1 MRTKMKNSFNLKI
14 KYMFSALILLPF
26 SMVSQQL
33 SAEQKSVTLD
43 HIKSSS
49 TINIGYRQ
57 LEPFSFR
64 DSDGKVTG
72 YTIELCNMIA
82 DQLRVSLGIKK
93 LAIHYIPILFTE
105 RVSALNSSKIDL
117 DCSVNTVAPERQNSV
132 SFSVDY
138 FVANMR
144 IVSLRTNNI
153 KSLNDLKGRAI
164 AVPRGSKDLLEL
176 NRINREKNL
185 SLSIVTSDTV
195 EDAFDMMMQK
205 RTAALILDDILAYPY
220 INQSEHPEDFTV
232 SSEVVGDK
240 MKYALM
246 MRKEDPLFVAFV
258 DKTLGQ
264 IFESPLNAQLTSKWL
279 AQKVVMK
286 NTQNTQY

>member
-1 MRTKMKNSFNLKI
+1 MKNSFNLKI
-14 KYMFSALILLPF
+14 KYLFSALILLPF

-82 DQLRVSLGIKK
+82 DQLRISLGIKK

-144 IVSLRTNNI
+144 IISLRTNNI

-205 RTAALILDDILAYPY
+205 RTAALILDDIVAYPY

>member
-1 MRTKMKNSFNLKI
+1 MKKIFSLKL
-14 KYMFSALILLPF
+14 KYLLNALMLIPL
-26 SMVSQQL
+26 SMASQPL
-33 SAEQKSVTLD
+33 SAEPTSVTLE
-43 HIKSSS
+43 HIKSSN
-49 TINIGYRQ
+49 TLNIGYRQ

-72 YTIELCNMIA
+72 YTIALCNMIA
-82 DQLRVSLGIKK
+82 DELRVSLGIKK
-93 LAIHYIPILFTE
+93 LAVHYIPILFTE

-117 DCSVNTVAPERQNSV
+117 DCSVNTVAPERQSSV
-132 SFSVDY
+132 SFSIDY

-144 IVSLRTNNI
+144 IVSFRKNNI
-153 KSLNDLKGRAI
+153 KTLNDLKGRAI

-195 EDAFDMMMQK
+195 QDAFDMMTQK

-220 INQSEHPEDFTV
+220 INQSEHPEDFTI
-232 SSEVVGDK
+232 SSEVVGVK

-246 MRKEDPLFVAFV
+246 MRKEDPLFVAVV
-258 DKTLGQ
+258 DKTLGE
-264 IFESPLNAQLTSKWL
+264 IFESPLNAQLVNKWL
-279 AQKVVMK
+279 TQKVVVK
-286 NTQNTQY
+286 NTQKTQY

>member
-1 MRTKMKNSFNLKI
+1 MKNSFNLKI
-14 KYMFSALILLPF
+14 KYLFSALILLPF

-33 SAEQKSVTLD
+33 SAGQKSVTLD
-43 HIKSSS
+43 HIKSSN

-72 YTIELCNMIA
+72 YTIALCNMIA

-93 LAIHYIPILFTE
+93 LAIHYIPILFTQ

-132 SFSVDY
+132 SFSIDY

>member
-1 MRTKMKNSFNLKI
+1 MKNSFNLKI
-14 KYMFSALILLPF
+14 KYLFSALILLPF

-144 IVSLRTNNI
+144 IISLRTNNI

-176 NRINREKNL
+176 NKINREKNL

-205 RTAALILDDILAYPY
+205 RTAALILDDIVAYPY
-220 INQSEHPEDFTV
+220 INQSEHPEEFTV

>member
-1 MRTKMKNSFNLKI
+1 MKNSFNLKI
-14 KYMFSALILLPF
+14 KYLFSALILLPF

-144 IVSLRTNNI
+144 IISLRTNNI

-205 RTAALILDDILAYPY
+205 RTAALILDDIVAYPY

-286 NTQNTQY
+286 NTQNTQH

>member
-1 MRTKMKNSFNLKI
+1 MKNLFSLKL
-14 KYMFSALILLPF
+14 KHLLNALMLIPL
-26 SMVSQQL
+26 SMASQPL
-33 SAEQKSVTLD
+33 SAEPTSVTLE
-43 HIKSSS
+43 HIKSSD
-49 TINIGYRQ
+49 TLNIGYRQ

-72 YTIELCNMIA
+72 YTIALCNMIA
-82 DQLRVSLGIKK
+82 DELRVSLGIKK
-93 LAIHYIPILFTE
+93 LAVHYIPVLFTE

-132 SFSVDY
+132 SFSTDY
-138 FVANMR
+138 FVAHMR
-144 IVSLRTNNI
+144 IVSFRNNNI
-153 KSLNDLKGRAI
+153 RTLNDLKGRAI

-195 EDAFDMMMQK
+195 EDAFDMMTQK
-205 RTAALILDDILAYPY
+205 RTAALMLDDILAYPY

-246 MRKEDPLFVAFV
+246 MRKEDPMFVAFV
-258 DKTLGQ
+258 DKTLGR
-264 IFESPLNAQLTSKWL
+264 IFESPLNAQLASKWL
-279 AQKVVMK
+279 TQKVVVK
-286 NTQNTQY
+286 NTPNTQY

>member
-1 MRTKMKNSFNLKI
+1 MKNSFNLKI
-14 KYMFSALILLPF
+14 KYLFSALILLPF

-153 KSLNDLKGRAI
+153 RSLNDLKGRAI

>member
-1 MRTKMKNSFNLKI
+1 MKNLFSLKL
-14 KYMFSALILLPF
+14 KHLLNALMFIPL
-26 SMVSQQL
+26 SMASQPL
-33 SAEQKSVTLD
+33 SAEPTSVTLE
-43 HIKSSS
+43 HIKSSN
-49 TINIGYRQ
+49 TLNIGYRQ

-72 YTIELCNMIA
+72 YTIALCNMIA
-82 DQLRVSLGIKK
+82 DELRVSLGIKK
-93 LAIHYIPILFTE
+93 LAVHYIPILFTE

-132 SFSVDY
+132 SFSIDY

-144 IVSLRTNNI
+144 IVSFRNNNI
-153 KSLNDLKGRAI
+153 KTLNDLKGRAI

-195 EDAFDMMMQK
+195 QDAFDMMTQK

-220 INQSEHPEDFTV
+220 INQSEHPEDFTI

-246 MRKEDPLFVAFV
+246 MRKKDPMFVAVV
-258 DKTLGQ
+258 DKTLGE
-264 IFESPLNAQLTSKWL
+264 IFESPLNAQLVNKWL
-279 AQKVVMK
+279 TQKVVVK
-286 NTQNTQY
+286 NTQKTQY

>member
-1 MRTKMKNSFNLKI
+1 MKNLFSLKL
-14 KYMFSALILLPF
+14 KHLLNALMFIPL
-26 SMVSQQL
+26 SMASQPL
-33 SAEQKSVTLD
+33 SAEPTSVTLE
-43 HIKSSS
+43 HIKSSN
-49 TINIGYRQ
+49 TLNIGYRQ

-72 YTIELCNMIA
+72 YTIALCNMIA
-82 DQLRVSLGIKK
+82 DELRVSLGIKK
-93 LAIHYIPILFTE
+93 LAVHYIPILFTE

-117 DCSVNTVAPERQNSV
+117 DCSVNTVAPERQSSV
-132 SFSVDY
+132 SFSIDY
-138 FVANMR
+138 FVAHMR
-144 IVSLRTNNI
+144 IVSFRTNNI
-153 KSLNDLKGRAI
+153 NSLNDLKGRAI

-176 NRINREKNL
+176 NKINREKNL

-195 EDAFDMMMQK
+195 QDAFDMMTQK

-220 INQSEHPEDFTV
+220 INQSEHPEDFTI
-232 SSEVVGDK
+232 SSEVVGVK

-264 IFESPLNAQLTSKWL
+264 IFKSPLNTQLVSKWL
-279 AQKVVMK
+279 KQEVIMK
-286 NTQNTQY
+286 NSQNTQY

>member
-1 MRTKMKNSFNLKI
+1 MKKLFNLKL
-14 KYMFSALILLPF
+14 KHLLNALMLIQLI
-26 SMVSQQL
+26 MVSHHL
-33 SAEQKSVTLD
+33 SAQPTSVTLE

-49 TINIGYRQ
+49 TLNIGYRQ

-72 YTIELCNMIA
+72 YTIALCNMVA
-82 DQLRVSLGIKK
+82 DELRESLGIKK
-93 LAIHYIPILFTE
+93 LAIHYIPVLFTE
-105 RVSALNSSKIDL
+105 RVSALNTSKIDL
-117 DCSVNTVAPERQNSV
+117 DCSVNTVAPERKNSV
-132 SFSVDY
+132 SFSTDY

-144 IVSLRTNNI
+144 IVSLRKNNI
-153 KSLNDLKGRAI
+153 KSLNDLRGRTI

-195 EDAFDMMMQK
+195 EDAFDMMTQK

-220 INQSEHPEDFTV
+220 INKSEHPENFFV
-232 SSEVVGDK
+232 SHEVVGVK

-246 MRKEDPLFVAFV
+246 MRKEDPVFVAFV
-258 DKTLGQ
+258 DKTLGK
-264 IFESPLNAQLTSKWL
+264 IFESPLNAQLANRWL
-279 AQKVVMK
+279 TQKVVAK
-286 NTQNTQY
+286 NTQKTQY

>member
-1 MRTKMKNSFNLKI
+1 MKKSFNFKLKHLLN
-14 KYMFSALILLPF
+14 ALMLIPLI
-26 SMVSQQL
+26 MVSHHLAAQPT
-33 SAEQKSVTLD
+33 SVTLE

-49 TINIGYRQ
+49 TLNIGYRQ

-72 YTIELCNMIA
+72 YTIALCNMVA
-82 DQLRVSLGIKK
+82 DELRESLGIKK

-105 RVSALNSSKIDL
+105 RVSALNTSKIDL
-117 DCSVNTVAPERQNSV
+117 DCSVNTVAPERKNSV
-132 SFSVDY
+132 SFSTDY

-144 IVSLRTNNI
+144 IVSLRKNNI
-153 KSLNDLKGRAI
+153 KSLNDLRGRTI

-195 EDAFDMMMQK
+195 EDAFDMMTQK

-220 INQSEHPEDFTV
+220 INQSEHPENFFV
-232 SSEVVGDK
+232 SHEVVGVK

-246 MRKEDPLFVAFV
+246 MRKEDPIFVDFV
-258 DKTLGQ
+258 DKTLGK
-264 IFESPLNAQLTSKWL
+264 IFDSPLNAQLANRWL
-279 AQKVVMK
+279 TQKVVAK
-286 NTQNTQY
+286 NTQKTQY

>member
-1 MRTKMKNSFNLKI
+1 MKNSFNLKI

-72 YTIELCNMIA
+72 YTIALCNMIA

>member
-1 MRTKMKNSFNLKI
+1 MKKIFSLKL
-14 KYMFSALILLPF
+14 KYLLNALMLIPL
-26 SMVSQQL
+26 SMASQPL
-33 SAEQKSVTLD
+33 SAEPTSVTLE
-43 HIKSSS
+43 HIKSSN
-49 TINIGYRQ
+49 TLNIGYRQ

-72 YTIELCNMIA
+72 YTIALCNMIA
-82 DQLRVSLGIKK
+82 DELRVSLGIKK
-93 LAIHYIPILFTE
+93 LAVHYIPILFTE

-117 DCSVNTVAPERQNSV
+117 DCSVNTVAPERQSSV
-132 SFSVDY
+132 SFSIDY

-144 IVSLRTNNI
+144 IVSFRKNNI
-153 KSLNDLKGRAI
+153 KTLNDLKGRAI

-195 EDAFDMMMQK
+195 QDAFDMMTQK

-220 INQSEHPEDFTV
+220 INQSEHPEDFTI
-232 SSEVVGDK
+232 SSEVVGVK

-258 DKTLGQ
+258 DKTLGE
-264 IFESPLNAQLTSKWL
+264 IFESPLNAQLVNKWL
-279 AQKVVMK
+279 TQKVVVK
-286 NTQNTQY
+286 NTQKTQY

>member
-1 MRTKMKNSFNLKI
+1 MKNLFSLKL
-14 KYMFSALILLPF
+14 KHLLNALMFIPL
-26 SMVSQQL
+26 SMASQPL
-33 SAEQKSVTLD
+33 SAEPTSVTLE
-43 HIKSSS
+43 HIKSSD
-49 TINIGYRQ
+49 TLNIGYRQ

-72 YTIELCNMIA
+72 YTIALCNMIA
-82 DQLRVSLGIKK
+82 DELRVSLGIKK
-93 LAIHYIPILFTE
+93 LAVHYIPVLFTE

-132 SFSVDY
+132 SFSIDY

-144 IVSLRTNNI
+144 IVSFRNNNI
-153 KSLNDLKGRAI
+153 KTLNDLKGRAI

-195 EDAFDMMMQK
+195 EDAFDMMTQK
-205 RTAALILDDILAYPY
+205 RTAALMLDDILAYPY
-220 INQSEHPEDFTV
+220 INQSEYPEDFTV

-246 MRKEDPLFVAFV
+246 MRKEDPIFVAFV
-258 DKTLGQ
+258 DKTLGR
-264 IFESPLNAQLTSKWL
+264 IFESPLNAQLASKWL
-279 AQKVVMK
+279 TQKVVVK
-286 NTQNTQY
+286 NTPNTQY

>member
-1 MRTKMKNSFNLKI
+1 MKNSFNLKI
-14 KYMFSALILLPF
+14 KYLFSALILLPF

-64 DSDGKVTG
+64 DSDGKVAG
-72 YTIELCNMIA
+72 YTIALCNIIA
-82 DQLRVSLGIKK
+82 NELRVSLGIKK
-93 LAIHYIPILFTE
+93 LAVHYIPVLFTE

-144 IVSLRTNNI
+144 IISLRTNNI

-195 EDAFDMMMQK
+195 QDAFDMMTQK

-220 INQSEHPEDFTV
+220 INQSEHPEDFVV
-232 SSEVVGDK
+232 SHEVVGDK

-286 NTQNTQY
+286 NTQNTKY

>member
-1 MRTKMKNSFNLKI
+1 MKNSFNLKI
-14 KYMFSALILLPF
+14 KYLFSALILLPF

-144 IVSLRTNNI
+144 IISLRTNNI

-205 RTAALILDDILAYPY
+205 RTAALILDDIVAYPY

>member
-1 MRTKMKNSFNLKI
+1 MKNLFSLKL
-14 KYMFSALILLPF
+14 KHLLNALMFIPL
-26 SMVSQQL
+26 SMASQPL
-33 SAEQKSVTLD
+33 SAEPTSVTLE
-43 HIKSSS
+43 HIKSSN
-49 TINIGYRQ
+49 TLNIGYRQ

-72 YTIELCNMIA
+72 YTIALCNMIA
-82 DQLRVSLGIKK
+82 DELRVSLGIKK
-93 LAIHYIPILFTE
+93 LAVHYIPILFTE

-132 SFSVDY
+132 SFSIDY

-144 IVSLRTNNI
+144 IVSFRNNNI
-153 KSLNDLKGRAI
+153 KTLNDLKGRAI

-195 EDAFDMMMQK
+195 EDAFDMMTQK
-205 RTAALILDDILAYPY
+205 RTAALMLDDILAYPY
-220 INQSEHPEDFTV
+220 INQSEHPEDFVV
-232 SSEVVGDK
+232 SHEVVGDK

-246 MRKEDPLFVAFV
+246 MRKKDPMFVAVV
-258 DKTLGQ
+258 DKTLGE
-264 IFESPLNAQLTSKWL
+264 IFESPLNAQLVNKWL
-279 AQKVVMK
+279 TQKVVVK
-286 NTQNTQY
+286 NTPNTQY

>member
-1 MRTKMKNSFNLKI
+1 MKNSFNLKI
-14 KYMFSALILLPF
+14 KYLFSALILLPF

-144 IVSLRTNNI
+144 IISLRTNNI

>member
-1 MRTKMKNSFNLKI
+1 MKNSFNLKI
-14 KYMFSALILLPF
+14 KYLFSALILLPF

-144 IVSLRTNNI
+144 IISLRTNNI

-286 NTQNTQY
+286 NTQNTQH

>member
-1 MRTKMKNSFNLKI
+1 MKNSFNLKI
-14 KYMFSALILLPF
+14 KYLFSALILLPF

-72 YTIELCNMIA
+72 YTIELCNKIA

-144 IVSLRTNNI
+144 IISLRTNNI

-286 NTQNTQY
+286 NTQNTQH

>member
-1 MRTKMKNSFNLKI
+1 MKLFSPMLK
-14 KYMFSALILLPF
+14 YLFRALMLVPLI
-26 SMVSQQL
+26 MVSPNL
-33 SAEQKSVTLD
+33 SAQETSATLE
-43 HIKSSS
+43 HIKSSG
-49 TINIGYRQ
+49 TLNIGYRQ
-57 LEPFSFR
+57 LKPFSFR

-72 YTIELCNMIA
+72 YTIALCNMIA
-82 DQLRVSLGIKK
+82 DKLRVNLGIKK

-105 RVSALNSSKIDL
+105 RVSSLNASKIDL
-117 DCSVNTVAPERQNSV
+117 DCSVNTVAPERKSSV
-132 SFSVDY
+132 SFSRDY

-144 IVSLRTNNI
+144 IVSFRTNNI
-153 KSLNDLKGRAI
+153 KSLNDLQGRTI
-164 AVPRGSKDLLEL
+164 SVPRGSKDLLEL

-185 SLSIVTSDTV
+185 SLSIITSDTV
-195 EDAFDMMMQK
+195 EDAFDMMTQK

-220 INQSEHPEDFTV
+220 INQSKHPEDFTV

-264 IFESPLNAQLTSKWL
+264 IFESPLNAQLASKWL
-279 AQKVVMK
+279 TQRVVMK

>member
-1 MRTKMKNSFNLKI
+1 MKNSFNLKI
-14 KYMFSALILLPF
+14 KYLFSALILLPF
-26 SMVSQQL
+26 SMVSEQL

-105 RVSALNSSKIDL
+105 RVSALSSSKIDL

-286 NTQNTQY
+286 NTQNTQH

>member
-1 MRTKMKNSFNLKI
+1 MKNLFSHKLKHLLN
-14 KYMFSALILLPF
+14 ALMLIPL
-26 SMVSQQL
+26 SMASQPL
-33 SAEQKSVTLD
+33 SAEPTSMTLE
-43 HIKSSS
+43 HIKSSD
-49 TINIGYRQ
+49 TLNIGYRQ

-72 YTIELCNMIA
+72 YTIALCNIIA
-82 DQLRVSLGIKK
+82 NELRVSLGIKK
-93 LAIHYIPILFTE
+93 LAVHYIPVLFTE

-132 SFSVDY
+132 SFSTDY
-138 FVANMR
+138 FVAHMR
-144 IVSLRTNNI
+144 IVSFRNNNI
-153 KSLNDLKGRAI
+153 KTLNDLKGRAI

-195 EDAFDMMMQK
+195 EDAFDMMTQK
-205 RTAALILDDILAYPY
+205 RTAALMLDDILAYPY

-246 MRKEDPLFVAFV
+246 MRKEDPIFVAFV
-258 DKTLGQ
+258 DKTLGR
-264 IFESPLNAQLTSKWL
+264 IFESPLNAQLASKWL
-279 AQKVVMK
+279 TQKVVVK
-286 NTQNTQY
+286 NTPNTQY